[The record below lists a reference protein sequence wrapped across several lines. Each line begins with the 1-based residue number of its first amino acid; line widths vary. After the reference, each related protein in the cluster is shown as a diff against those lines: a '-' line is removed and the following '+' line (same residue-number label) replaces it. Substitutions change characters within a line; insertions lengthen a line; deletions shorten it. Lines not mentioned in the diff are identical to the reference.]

1 MQKWHDR
8 KPHELNT
15 YEESCIAARALSEP
29 YRTSALHDARVKWRE
44 FWAEWPGCGNDLD
57 CSAQTPCGHAGCNYT
72 PPITSTSGPPPPHG
86 ATGAAPTRDPHPPD
100 VTTAGAGAVP
110 DPGPALPLAAQTPNT
125 AGTNP
130 PSTVDPPGAV
140 TNLALQVAT
149 TAPQAAP
156 QTPAVWLTVWQTASG
171 LARMFAKSD
180 NKLLIAIALLLLC
193 SFF

>member
-1 MQKWHDR
+1 M
-8 KPHELNT
+8 
-15 YEESCIAARALSEP
+15 
-29 YRTSALHDARVKWRE
+29 
-44 FWAEWPGCGNDLD
+44 
-57 CSAQTPCGHAGCNYT
+57 
-72 PPITSTSGPPPPHG
+72 
-86 ATGAAPTRDPHPPD
+86 
-100 VTTAGAGAVP
+100 TTAGAGAVP